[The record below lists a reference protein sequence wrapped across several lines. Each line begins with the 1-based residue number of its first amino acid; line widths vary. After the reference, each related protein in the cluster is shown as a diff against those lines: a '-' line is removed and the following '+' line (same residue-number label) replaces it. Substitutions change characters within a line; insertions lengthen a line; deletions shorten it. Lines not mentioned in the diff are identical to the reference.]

1 MPEEAGNPMITIG
14 VLSLQGSVIEHVR
27 CINCLPDVQC
37 IEVKTLDA
45 LQKVDG
51 LILPGGESTT
61 MGKLL
66 HFFNLMEP
74 LKKRILEGMPI
85 WGTCAGMILLA
96 NNLVDEPAHLGV
108 MDITVR
114 RNAYGRQIDSFNT
127 KVTLPEISD
136 KEIPLVFIRAP
147 WIEKAGANVEIVC
160 ELNGHIVAA
169 RQGNML
175 ATSFH
180 PELSNDLSFQK
191 YFVSMVQK

>member
-1 MPEEAGNPMITIG
+1 MPEEVGNQMITIG

-27 CINCLPDVQC
+27 CINRLPDVQC

-114 RNAYGRQIDSFNT
+114 RNAYGRQTASTLKYPSRKSARKRFHWYLSVHHGLKKQELTLKSF
-127 KVTLPEISD
+127 
-136 KEIPLVFIRAP
+136 
-147 WIEKAGANVEIVC
+147 AN
-160 ELNGHIVAA
+160 
-169 RQGNML
+169 
-175 ATSFH
+175 
-180 PELSNDLSFQK
+180 
-191 YFVSMVQK
+191 SMVILLPQGKAICSPPLFILNYPTT

>member
-27 CINCLPDVQC
+27 CINRLPDVQC

-45 LQKVDG
+45 LQKVDA

-114 RNAYGRQIDSFNT
+114 RNAYGRQINSFNT
-127 KVTLPEISD
+127 KVSLPEIS
-136 KEIPLVFIRAP
+136 KEEIPLVFIRAP

-180 PELSNDLSFQK
+180 PELSDDLSFQK